1 MEPAN
6 QHPEPRDEIEEGEIG
21 VFGAEKYFNMELD
34 DGECPKLYD
43 KYSNQIDLHHM
54 TLSASSE
61 TSWNIQSVSL
71 ANFTRS
77 RSENRR
83 TKVDGRSFFSSLGS
97 SGSSSD
103 GKSVY
108 LNQNVVHGKDY
119 SKEHIRVDQRP
130 IDMDGTKLVQ
140 AKFKVE
146 DEFDTQSFDPRKS
159 LEVFGSSGMNKG
171 DIAKNLE
178 RKLCMLTWDA
188 FPNAPTISSIYKS
201 RLLGD
206 DDDEQSEGS
215 SDLFEIGNILGDGEA
230 SDGMSSCMM
239 TPYAPSETSIQW
251 SVVTASTAADCSFV
265 SGYDDETKSAKSI
278 RAPASKTTVKEAQR
292 SRSGGI
298 LGCRRHK
305 AVMVAESTAYRKR
318 WIKAELLLKKQS
330 LPHLRDYKHTTL

>member
-71 ANFTRS
+71 PNFTRS

-119 SKEHIRVDQRP
+119 SKEHIRTDHRP

-140 AKFKVE
+140 ANFKVE

-206 DDDEQSEGS
+206 DDDEHSEGS
-215 SDLFEIGNILGDGEA
+215 SDLFEIGNILGDGE
-230 SDGMSSCMM
+230 M

-318 WIKAELLLKKQS
+318 W
-330 LPHLRDYKHTTL
+330 

>member
-71 ANFTRS
+71 PNFTRS

-119 SKEHIRVDQRP
+119 SKEHIRADHRP

-140 AKFKVE
+140 ANFKVE

-206 DDDEQSEGS
+206 DDDEHSEGS
-215 SDLFEIGNILGDGEA
+215 SDLFEIGNILGD
-230 SDGMSSCMM
+230 
-239 TPYAPSETSIQW
+239 
-251 SVVTASTAADCSFV
+251 
-265 SGYDDETKSAKSI
+265 GYDDETKSAKSI

-318 WIKAELLLKKQS
+318 
-330 LPHLRDYKHTTL
+330 

>member
-1 MEPAN
+1 MKPAN
-6 QHPEPRDEIEEGEIG
+6 QHPEPEIAPRDEIEEGEIG

-34 DGECPKLYD
+34 DGECAKLYD
-43 KYSNQIDLHHM
+43 K
-54 TLSASSE
+54 
-61 TSWNIQSVSL
+61 
-71 ANFTRS
+71 S

-119 SKEHIRVDQRP
+119 SKEHIRVDHRP

-146 DEFDTQSFDPRKS
+146 DEFDTQIFDPRKS

-178 RKLCMLTWDA
+178 KKLCM
-188 FPNAPTISSIYKS
+188 
-201 RLLGD
+201 LLGD
-206 DDDEQSEGS
+206 DDDEHSEGS

-251 SVVTASTAADCSFV
+251 SVVTASTAADCSVV
-265 SGYDDETKSAKSI
+265 SGYNDETKSAKSI
-278 RAPASKTTVKEAQR
+278 RAPASKTTTKEAQR

-318 WIKAELLLKKQS
+318 W
-330 LPHLRDYKHTTL
+330 

>member
-43 KYSNQIDLHHM
+43 KYSNQIDLH
-54 TLSASSE
+54 LSASSE

-71 ANFTRS
+71 PNFTRS

-119 SKEHIRVDQRP
+119 SKEHIRADDRP
-130 IDMDGTKLVQ
+130 IDMVQ

-206 DDDEQSEGS
+206 DDDEHSEGS

-318 WIKAELLLKKQS
+318 W
-330 LPHLRDYKHTTL
+330 

>member
-71 ANFTRS
+71 PNFTRS

-119 SKEHIRVDQRP
+119 SKEHIRADHRP

-178 RKLCMLTWDA
+178 RKLCKLTWDA

-206 DDDEQSEGS
+206 DDDEHSEGS
-215 SDLFEIGNILGDGEA
+215 SDLFEIGNILGDGE
-230 SDGMSSCMM
+230 M

-278 RAPASKTTVKEAQR
+278 SAPASKTTVKEAQR

-318 WIKAELLLKKQS
+318 
-330 LPHLRDYKHTTL
+330 